1 MKESMWGSY
10 IIGFGVIAIIFIFFF
25 QNVSN
30 TSEQDYELIQEITEA
45 AMYDAVDMAS
55 YKTTGNIRID
65 GEKFAENFVRRFAQS
80 VSLGNYYVID
90 IYDIQESPPKVV
102 LRIST
107 KLDTNVIGEFV
118 EFDIINDINAILET
132 PY

>member
-1 MKESMWGSY
+1 
-10 IIGFGVIAIIFIFFF
+10 
-25 QNVSN
+25 
-30 TSEQDYELIQEITEA
+30 
-45 AMYDAVDMAS
+45 MYDAVDMAS

-102 LRIST
+102 LKIST
-107 KLDTNVIGEFV
+107 KLDTNVTGELV
-118 EFDIINDINAILET
+118 EFDIVNDINAILET